1 MRAAMPVQ
9 PSTYEPHIKMKTF
22 LPKVN
27 EIERKWWVIDAGH
40 QVREHR
46 LPLGRMA
53 VQIANILRGKDKP
66 IFTPHLDCGDY
77 VIVINASKVLMTG
90 RKSKNKIYQDY
101 SGWVDGLKL
110 TNAAVMREKHPEEII
125 LRAVWGM
132 MPDTKLGR
140 AQFRKLK
147 VYGGDMPEHKYA
159 AQNAQPRELK

>member
-1 MRAAMPVQ
+1 
-9 PSTYEPHIKMKTF
+9 MKTF

-27 EIERKWWVIDAGH
+27 EIERKWWVIDADH
-40 QVREHR
+40 QV
-46 LPLGRMA
+46 LGRLA

-77 VIVINASKVLMTG
+77 VVVINAEKVVMTG
-90 RKSKNKIYQDY
+90 RKSTRKIYQDF

-110 TNAAVMREKHPEEII
+110 TRADVMREKHPEELI

-140 AQFRKLK
+140 AQFKKLR
-147 VYGGDMPEHKYA
+147 VIAGALPEHKFA
-159 AQNAQPRELK
+159 AQNAQPREIK

>member
-1 MRAAMPVQ
+1 
-9 PSTYEPHIKMKTF
+9 MKTF

-27 EIERKWWVIDAGH
+27 EIERKWWVIDADH
-40 QVREHR
+40 QV
-46 LPLGRMA
+46 LGRLA

-77 VIVINASKVLMTG
+77 VVVINAEKVVMTG
-90 RKSKNKIYQDY
+90 RKSTRKIYQDF

-110 TNAAVMREKHPEEII
+110 TRADVMREKHPEEII

-140 AQFRKLK
+140 AQFKKLR
-147 VYGGDMPEHKYA
+147 VLAGGLPEHKFA
-159 AQNAQPRELK
+159 AQNAQPREIK